1 MPNSSSG
8 NFNGSS
14 GQVMGAPSVTAA
26 GNNPNSIIDEVSVGE
41 ADKDASGE
49 GKFCEIQ

>member
-8 NFNGSS
+8 NFNSS
-14 GQVMGAPSVTAA
+14 GQVMGATAPTTA
-26 GNNPNSIIDEVSVGE
+26 GNNNANSILDEVSVAE